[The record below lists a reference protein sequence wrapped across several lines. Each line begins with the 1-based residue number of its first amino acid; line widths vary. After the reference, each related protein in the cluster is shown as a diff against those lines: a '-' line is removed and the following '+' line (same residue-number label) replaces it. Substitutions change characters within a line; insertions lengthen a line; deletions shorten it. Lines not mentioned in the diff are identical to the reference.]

1 MKTISV
7 FILPYLLMLFNSIG
21 SFEAS
26 DDNESVVLS
35 ELNESV
41 DLPLS
46 KILDDILSDSYV
58 YDRADKSIYVF
69 SISRFYQGIRVDVHK
84 EVKGKINDNLT
95 PLGYLPYRNGII
107 IVVGEDWLIEEGL
120 IGRPERADKIA
131 VMTESRHPGV
141 IYDPDSW
148 MYWVKAGN
156 YARHVNGIGWVWSL
170 CNEETDRSKLH
181 RFLIEAPKRNKN
193 KSSR

>member
-1 MKTISV
+1 MKTISAN
-7 FILPYLLMLFNSIG
+7 IMLFLMILFNPFG

-26 DDNESVVLS
+26 DDNERVVLS

-41 DLPLS
+41 ELPLS
-46 KILDDILSDSYV
+46 KILDDILSDSCVYV
-58 YDRADKSIYVF
+58 RADKSIYVF
-69 SISRFYQGIRVDVHK
+69 GISRFNQGIRVDVHK
-84 EVKGKINDNLT
+84 EVRGKINDNLT

-120 IGRPERADKIA
+120 FGRPERADKIA

-156 YARHVNGIGWVWSL
+156 FARHVNGIGWVWSL
-170 CNEETDRSKLH
+170 SNEETDRSKLH